1 MLAVN
6 GRAKEEL
13 EKILSSKADNPQAV
27 MRLITGHP
35 GEFNLVMDVEMP
47 DDDIVEHNNS
57 KVLLVDHKLD
67 SSLGEYTLAF
77 EDKKFVMVK
86 GPLSGFNKSV
96 VTLYG
101 KERK

>member
-13 EKILSSKADNPQAV
+13 KRILSAKADNPQV
-27 MRLITGHP
+27 VVRLITSHP
-35 GEFNLVMDVEMP
+35 GEFCLGIDVETP
-47 DDDIVEHNNS
+47 DDHVVEHKGS
-57 KVLLVDHKLD
+57 KVLLVDHELAN
-67 SSLGEYTLAF
+67 SLEGYTLAF
-77 EDKKFVMVK
+77 EDKKFVMAK

-96 VTLYG
+96 VTFHG

>member
-6 GRAKEEL
+6 GRAKDEL
-13 EKILSSKADNPQAV
+13 EKILSATVDNPEAV
-27 MRLITGHP
+27 MRLITSQP
-35 GEFNLVMDVEMP
+35 GEFDLVMDVEMP
-47 DDDIVEHNNS
+47 DDRIVEHNDS
-57 KVLLVDHKLD
+57 KVLLVDHKLA

-77 EDKKFVMVK
+77 EDKKFVMAK

>member
-13 EKILSSKADNPQAV
+13 KRILSAKVDNPQAV
-27 MRLITGHP
+27 VRLITSRP
-35 GEFNLVMDVEMP
+35 GEFDLGIDVEMP
-47 DDDIVEHNNS
+47 GDYVVEHRS
-57 KVLLVDHKLD
+57 VKVLLVEHELA
-67 SSLGEYTLAF
+67 SSLEGYTLVF
-77 EDKKFVMVK
+77 EDKKFIIAK

-96 VTLYG
+96 VTFNG